1 MCNQFKH
8 FKIIS
13 ILFVGLLWLAVS
25 GVPCLS
31 QETEG
36 VQVAEVIGSSRIYG
50 GNMPAARE
58 LAISNALAGAVAEV
72 ALQLLP
78 VHSQIEK
85 FQQVNETIYEQI
97 DDYIQ
102 DYKVLTEFMNDKNYR
117 ALVQVTVMRDK
128 IKAQLMGSGL
138 LVEEKRLPK
147 ILFFISE
154 ENIGDILPKYWWG
167 EDLVFVVPAAEE
179 AMNQILSE
187 KGFDIL
193 QHSDISEPLGYDLT
207 INTQDAMTIGTHR
220 AADIIVLGSAKAEK
234 TTNVM
239 GGNIKSFKA
248 NVTVKAYRVDT
259 GEEIAFSTRTAVFA
273 GQDEQEGGRKALFE
287 AGGLAGKDLLLQ
299 ISSAWAEQDNAR
311 KQVEIVVHGTSEL
324 INFVKFRKILGKIN
338 GVNAIHIMEM
348 KANESTIM
356 VDYDGTAQSLAE
368 ELMLNTFE
376 SFGIDIFE
384 VLPEKLGIELIS
396 G

>member
-1 MCNQFKH
+1 MCNQPNQ
-8 FKIIS
+8 FKILNIF
-13 ILFVGLLWLAVS
+13 FVGLLWVAVS
-25 GVPCLS
+25 VMPCLA
-31 QETEG
+31 QETDG
-36 VQVAEVIGSSRIYG
+36 VQVAEVLGSSKIYG

-58 LAISNALAGAVAEV
+58 LAISNALAEAVAEIS
-72 ALQLLP
+72 LQLLP
-78 VHSQIEK
+78 VQAQIEK
-85 FQQVNETIYEQI
+85 FQQVNETIYEQM
-97 DDYIQ
+97 DAYIQ
-102 DYKVLTEFMNDKNYR
+102 DYKVLTEFMNENSYR

-128 IKAQLMGSGL
+128 IKAQLLDSGL

-179 AMNQILSE
+179 SISMILKE
-187 KGFDIL
+187 KGFDVV
-193 QHSDISEPLGYDLT
+193 QHGDITEPLGYDLT
-207 INTQDAMTIGTHR
+207 LNPQDAMTIGTHR
-220 AADIIVLGSAKAEK
+220 AADIVVLGSAKAEK

-248 NVTVKAYRVDT
+248 NVTVKAFRVET

-273 GQDEQEGGRKALFE
+273 GQDEQVGGRKALFE
-287 AGGLAGKDLLLQ
+287 AGGLAGKDLALQ
-299 ISSAWAEQDNAR
+299 ISSAWAAQDNTH

-324 INFVKFRKILGKIN
+324 INFVKFRKILGKVN
-338 GVNAIHIMEM
+338 GVKAIHIMEM
-348 KANESTIM
+348 KANESTLM